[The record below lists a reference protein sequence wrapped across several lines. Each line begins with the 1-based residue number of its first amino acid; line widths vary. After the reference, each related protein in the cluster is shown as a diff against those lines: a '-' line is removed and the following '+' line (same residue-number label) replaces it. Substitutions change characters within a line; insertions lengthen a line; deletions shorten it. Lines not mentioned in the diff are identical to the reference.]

1 MTDCCEHQSMEVQ
14 NEMHKFDKFCDTKSN
29 NAPADLTDL
38 IAQLHQVFESDSVN
52 IEYVQKLMGMYASK
66 RKDWKKFAKFDPHR
80 YTRNLV
86 DEGNGKFN
94 LMILCWNESQGSS
107 IHSHANSHCF
117 LKVIEGSVQ
126 EEMYDWPSDT
136 DSECEMTPRAINQY
150 KLNQV
155 AYINDDIGLHR
166 VENLSHCDKAVSL
179 HLYSPPYDEAESF
192 DPKTGNCHKAKVTFW
207 SKYGKRTPYGRTG
220 TDDSVVP
227 END

>member
-1 MTDCCEHQSMEVQ
+1 MEMQ
-14 NEMHKFDKFCDTKSN
+14 NGLHKNDRFSDTKSII
-29 NAPADLTDL
+29 APKTLNDL
-38 IAQLHQVFESDSVN
+38 IAQLHQVFAEDSVN
-52 IEYVQKLMGMYASK
+52 IEYVQTLMEMYASN
-66 RKDWKKFAKFDPHR
+66 RKEWKKFAKFDTHR

-107 IHSHANSHCF
+107 IHSHANAHCF
-117 LKVIEGSVQ
+117 LKVIDGSVQ
-126 EEMYDWPSDT
+126 EEMYDWPSS
-136 DSECEMTPRAINQY
+136 SEDGSEMTPRAVSQY

-179 HLYSPPYDEAESF
+179 HLYSPPYDEADSF
-192 DPKTGNCHKAKVTFW
+192 DPKTGQSNKVKVTFW
-207 SKYGKRTPYGRTG
+207 SKFGQRTHYGKTG
-220 TDDSVVP
+220 TDDSVIP